1 MSFARP
7 QQFFQTLTHQTELA
21 TRAHYSVS
29 QTMPNLKNFQYDRAR
44 HFRMM
49 DRNLCANLIRHEHII
64 TGRAKAKRAQAKI
77 EHFLGKALH
86 QNRQIGD
93 KSLKERLSSVKALE
107 FLQVP
112 DRQECGTKVLE
123 DLSQRFLNRTHGF
136 TRIIKLERRLADD
149 KAEMSCLELV
159 DSDLEVKFW
168 YTAKIVARL
177 ELQNLPIDELTALNV
192 RKLTQLRVNGEER
205 FRAAVEEAKEVFFAG
220 DVAKIKQLAESAG
233 KGTVSADDIEQ
244 SVDLAAIV
252 DDWPQHLQ
260 KRSTWGTY
268 LHNKPTDLFARFA
281 KKFVQSKKYLFEPRP
296 AKEAVELPKSPFLK

>member
-1 MSFARP
+1 
-7 QQFFQTLTHQTELA
+7 
-21 TRAHYSVS
+21 
-29 QTMPNLKNFQYDRAR
+29 MPNLKNFKYDRAR

-77 EHFLGKALH
+77 EQFLGKALH
-86 QNRQIGD
+86 QNRQLVD
-93 KSLKERLSSVKALE
+93 KPLKERLSSVRALE

-177 ELQNLPIDELTALNV
+177 ELQNLPIDELTTLNV

-205 FRAAVEEAKEVFFAG
+205 FRAAVEEAKEVFFAE
-220 DVAKIKQLAESAG
+220 D
-233 KGTVSADDIEQ
+233 
-244 SVDLAAIV
+244 
-252 DDWPQHLQ
+252 

-268 LHNKPTDLFARFA
+268 LHNKPTELFARFA
-281 KKFVQSKKYLFEPRP
+281 EKFVQSKKYPFEPRP